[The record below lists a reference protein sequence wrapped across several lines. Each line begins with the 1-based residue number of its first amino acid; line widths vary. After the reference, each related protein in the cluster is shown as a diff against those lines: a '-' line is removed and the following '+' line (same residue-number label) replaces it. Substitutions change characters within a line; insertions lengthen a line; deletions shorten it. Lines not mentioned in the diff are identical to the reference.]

1 MYEKNYTTLI
11 CSLPHLVNPFR
22 YQSHTITLVQLEKR
36 IKMLAYDDY
45 VRVGQLRDLFYWG
58 RLRLNLEETRLVRRA
73 TRFVDSLPYPQVREW
88 LNWRMDVRSIL
99 SAMRQR
105 KSGKPAPTTN
115 MWGFGSHRRQIQ
127 TNWASTCF
135 KLEHRYPFLPE
146 ANQLLQSGESLKLER
161 LLLESIWRYYQQQ
174 TPHYPYGFSALVLYL
189 AKWDLVD
196 RWQRYDYHLGAKRF
210 ESLVNACLPGTEYLN
225 QGALRDAPA
234 VSPH

>member
-1 MYEKNYTTLI
+1 MREQNYTTLI

-22 YQSHTITLVQLEKR
+22 YQSNTITLVQLEKR
-36 IKMLAYDDY
+36 TRMLAYDDY

-58 RLRLNLEETRLVRRA
+58 RLRLNLDEARLVRKA
-73 TRFVDSLPYPQVREW
+73 TRFMDSLPYPQVREW

-105 KSGKPAPTTN
+105 KIGKPTPTVNT
-115 MWGFGSHRRQIQ
+115 WGFGSHRRQIQ
-127 TNWASTCF
+127 KNWSSPCF

-161 LLLESIWRYYQQQ
+161 LLLESIWHYCQQQ

-196 RWQRYDYHLGAKRF
+196 RWQRYDYQQGAKRF
-210 ESLVNACLPGTEYLN
+210 DALVSACLSHAEHPN
-225 QGALRDAPA
+225 QGALHNETH
-234 VSPH
+234 VSPQ